1 MSISVQ
7 LLGQDTTIEASEHVF
22 DAPYREDI
30 IHQVT
35 TAYMAGGRAGTVAQK
50 TRSEVSGGG
59 IKPWRQKG
67 TGRARAGSIRSP
79 LWRKGGKIFAA
90 KPRDYSQKVNRRIYR
105 FALRSI
111 LSQLLRENRLT
122 VVEQID
128 LADHKT
134 KTMSAWLNANNLN
147 RVFIIDAELSE
158 NLILGSRNL
167 SNVWISDEISIDPVS
182 LVAAEKVVLTKEAL
196 KALEERLV

>member
-7 LLGQDTTIEASEHVF
+7 LLGQDTAIEASEHVF

-35 TAYMAGGRAGTVAQK
+35 TAYMAGGRAGTVSQK
-50 TRSEVSGGG
+50 TRAEVSGGG
-59 IKPWRQKG
+59 IKPWKQKG

-79 LWRKGGKIFAA
+79 LWRKGGKTFAA
-90 KPRDYSQKVNRRIYR
+90 KPRDYTQKVNRRVYR
-105 FALRSI
+105 FAIRSI
-111 LSQLLRENRLT
+111 LSQLMRDNRLI
-122 VVEQID
+122 VVDQIQ

-134 KTMSAWLNANNLN
+134 KTMMAWLKTNNFN
-147 RVFIIDAELSE
+147 RVMIVDVESHE

-167 SNVWISDEISIDPVS
+167 PNVWLSDEINLDPVS
-182 LVAAEKVVLTKEAL
+182 LVAADKIVLTQEAL
-196 KALEERLV
+196 RALEERLI